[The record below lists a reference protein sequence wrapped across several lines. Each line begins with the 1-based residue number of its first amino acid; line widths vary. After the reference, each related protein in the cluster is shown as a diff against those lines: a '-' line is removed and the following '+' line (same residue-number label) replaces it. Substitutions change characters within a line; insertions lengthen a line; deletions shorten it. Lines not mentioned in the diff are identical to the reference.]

1 MHHTEDKPRFHR
13 ESSFRLRDLCNANPV
28 RPVLDNCCFFQAKT
42 DFVYD
47 PHAGRSNVAWGDG
60 HVSSEGVG
68 TINTGHDCAVEAR
81 VGFVG
86 NATEDFYNPTRA
98 SDECADE

>member
-28 RPVLDNCCFFQAKT
+28 RPALDNCCFFQAKT

-47 PHAGRSNVAWGDG
+47 PHALVSASDANSVSTRSTRERFALSAVF
-60 HVSSEGVG
+60 SSERR
-68 TINTGHDCAVEAR
+68 CA
-81 VGFVG
+81 
-86 NATEDFYNPTRA
+86 
-98 SDECADE
+98 